1 MMDINEIPRGQLSTI
16 ILTTLLDKDKYGL
29 EIIDEIEKKTFG
41 EVVIK
46 KPSLYSSLNRMEK
59 QDLVSSYWKDSDI
72 GGRRHYYRLTD
83 FGRKQVLQWQHEL
96 LSSQTK
102 VSKILSQENTQAK
115 EEVLDNS
122 SKPTILQQENLFDFT
137 KSETVKPA
145 TSLPKQAESVDSSKS
160 QDFIQYDLFSPSNL
174 ISYPETKKTKKE
186 NYALSQEP
194 TVFNFKEMEKKRQEP
209 TETLQTPQV
218 QADQTP
224 VQPKEEPKQPENAL
238 REKSAALEKKLVQIK
253 NNFNFESEYEKHI
266 KTTSSYAQT
275 FQSDKNALKNDLF
288 SPYNE
293 SDGILHGQSS
303 FSSTFDGDFSM
314 PKKSSFMMQ
323 EDTAKQEE
331 NNHEHSEQTDF
342 HHSEETNEEEHDD
355 AVLITAKPKEEELP
369 KVKKIAPATLNF
381 KQNKTD
387 MVEKRKAE
395 QAYLES
401 ENIIKQ
407 KEEKTFIQTE
417 KLKEYF
423 QSKNIAFTSYNK
435 KLSHEEMANEPDKKT
450 DYIKINLFN
459 MWKSLGLFLLMALE
473 SAALFLVLNLLG
485 LFQVQT
491 SLWILIALNALAFGW
506 SIYHLIVFLK
516 DKTKTVLKS
525 SIVQN
530 PLWYK
535 LILVLIALVLVYALN
550 LLGGLNEYNYTNYL
564 TTLILPVILVFD
576 YLVIHFVNLFVIQ
589 K

>member
-1 MMDINEIPRGQLSTI
+1 MDINEIPRGQLSTI

-83 FGRKQVLQWQHEL
+83 FGRKQVLQWQNEL

-160 QDFIQYDLFSPSNL
+160 QDFIQYDLFSPSNF
-174 ISYPETKKTKKE
+174 ISYPETNQTKKE